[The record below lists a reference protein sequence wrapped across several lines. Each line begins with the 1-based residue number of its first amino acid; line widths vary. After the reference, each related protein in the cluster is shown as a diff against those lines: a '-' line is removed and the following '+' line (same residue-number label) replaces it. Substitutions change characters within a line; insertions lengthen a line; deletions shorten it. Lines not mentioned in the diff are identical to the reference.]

1 MLDELFEMFERDN
14 DRGGR
19 RADGAQKRG
28 IRGFFSRRFGG
39 GGSRPIDD
47 AGAAPVARQYRDDDH
62 DDDDD
67 TYGRDRR
74 RGRRRDRDQ
83 DDGFDFD

>member
-14 DRGGR
+14 DRGGQ

-28 IRGFFSRRFGG
+28 IRGFFARRFGG
-39 GGSRPIDD
+39 GRSRPIDD
-47 AGAAPVARQYRDDDH
+47 ASAAPVARRY

-67 TYGRDRR
+67 DFGRQ
-74 RGRRRDRDQ
+74 RGPARRRDRDR